1 MADGNN
7 NPNDPFGDFLQWFFS
22 QDLGDKFNHA
32 AEPANDDTAPFDT
45 PEKPVVARKMG
56 SAEYFEI

>member
-22 QDLGDKFNHA
+22 QDLG
-32 AEPANDDTAPFDT
+32 
-45 PEKPVVARKMG
+45 EKPVVARKMG